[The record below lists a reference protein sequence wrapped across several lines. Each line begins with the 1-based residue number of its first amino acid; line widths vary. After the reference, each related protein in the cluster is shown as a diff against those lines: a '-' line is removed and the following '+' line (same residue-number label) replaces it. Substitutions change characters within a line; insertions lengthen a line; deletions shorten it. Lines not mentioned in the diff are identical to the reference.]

1 MNMPLKVLELETK
14 PVELPFDRLRQSGV
28 VVRMGDP
35 QAAMALLDQLLVE
48 TDPAE
53 DRETFAFLKQAINQH
68 RATVGARL
76 MFPAR
81 RR

>member
-14 PVELPFDRLRQSGV
+14 PVDLPFDRPRQSGV

-48 TDPAE
+48 SDPAE
-53 DRETFAFLKQAINQH
+53 GRRL
-68 RATVGARL
+68 RGATRTHPLRQTEERLAVG
-76 MFPAR
+76 FPAIKI
-81 RR
+81 